1 MRVSF
6 RSSNFK
12 TLNLHTM
19 QKFLFS
25 LLLLASFFKV
35 AISQNPFSGTYNG
48 KYNGDNIVLMLQNSN
63 NNALVGKMTDS
74 QQNYEVVATSKDNQ
88 IQGKAVEKNL
98 NLTFILN
105 GQLVDSQLN
114 MQMTLELNGQKQV
127 LDVVFIKQNN
137 VTSATK
143 PATTT
148 PPQKVKFPNGAT
160 HDPNL
165 VGMWTKSETYNSGS
179 GDNFMGSNFEQSM
192 VFFAD
197 GSVGEGGSRA
207 SISGS
212 NYSGYTEGGARA
224 LPGVYWYNIGNQ
236 LYIYTTENGQTAS
249 THLGRYYIENGA
261 MLITGVNGK
270 KMLLQRK

>member
-1 MRVSF
+1 M
-6 RSSNFK
+6 K
-12 TLNLHTM
+12 
-19 QKFLFS
+19 KFLFLS
-25 LLLLASFFKV
+25 LLFSSVFNGL
-35 AISQNPFSGTYNG
+35 IGQNPFSGTYNG

-74 QQNYEVVATSKDNQ
+74 QQNYEVVATGKDNQ

-105 GQLVDSQLN
+105 GQLVGNQLN

-127 LDVVFIKQNN
+127 LDVVFMKQDK
-137 VTSATK
+137 VISTIAPS
-143 PATTT
+143 TTT
-148 PPQKVKFPNGAT
+148 PSQKVKFPNGSS

-197 GSVGEGGSRA
+197 GSLGEGSSRA

-212 NYSGYTEGGARA
+212 HYSGYTEGGARA
-224 LPGVYWYNIGNQ
+224 LPSVYWYNIGNQ

-249 THLGRYYIENGA
+249 THLGKYYIENGA
-261 MLITGVNGK
+261 MLITGVNGQ

>member
-1 MRVSF
+1 
-6 RSSNFK
+6 
-12 TLNLHTM
+12 M
-19 QKFLFS
+19 QKFFFLY
-25 LLLLASFFKV
+25 LL
-35 AISQNPFSGTYNG
+35 ISSVFNGLIGQNPFSGTYNG

-63 NNALVGKMTDS
+63 TNALKGKMTDS

-105 GQLVDSQLN
+105 GQLVGSQLN

-127 LDVVFIKQNN
+127 LDVVFIKQNSAI
-137 VTSATK
+137 SATK
-143 PATTT
+143 PFSTS
-148 PPQKVKFPNGAT
+148 PPQKVKFPTGAT
-160 HDPNL
+160 QDPNL

-224 LPGVYWYNIGNQ
+224 LPNVYWYNIGNQ

-249 THLGRYYIENGA
+249 THLGKYYIENGA
-261 MLITGVNGK
+261 MLITGVNGQ
-270 KMLLQRK
+270 KMLLQRKWDGIVYNNPPTN

>member
-6 RSSNFK
+6 RSSDFK

-25 LLLLASFFKV
+25 LLLLSSVFNV
-35 AISQNPFSGTYNG
+35 SISQNPFSGTYNG

-63 NNALVGKMTDS
+63 SNSLIGKMTDS
-74 QQNYEVVATSKDNQ
+74 QQSYEVIATSKDNQ

-105 GQLVDSQLN
+105 GQLVGSQLN
-114 MQMTLELNGQKQV
+114 MRMTLELTGQKQI
-127 LDVVFIKQNN
+127 LDVVFVKQNN
-137 VTSATK
+137 TVSATK
-143 PATTT
+143 PATTM
-148 PPQKVKFPNGAT
+148 PPQKVKFPNSAM

-207 SISGS
+207 SMSGS

-224 LPGVYWYNIGNQ
+224 LPNVYWYNIGNQ

-249 THLGRYYIENGA
+249 THLGKYYIENGA
-261 MLITGVNGK
+261 MLITGVNGQK
-270 KMLLQRK
+270 VLLQKK

>member
-1 MRVSF
+1 
-6 RSSNFK
+6 
-12 TLNLHTM
+12 M
-19 QKFLFS
+19 QKLIFLY
-25 LLLLASFFKV
+25 LI
-35 AISQNPFSGTYNG
+35 ISSVLNTLIGQNLFSGTYNG

-63 NNALVGKMTDS
+63 NNALIGKMTDS
-74 QQNYEVVATSKDNQ
+74 QQSYEVVATSKDNQ

-105 GQLVDSQLN
+105 GQLVGSQLN
-114 MQMTLELNGQKQV
+114 MQMTLEFNGQKQV
-127 LDVVFIKQNN
+127 LDVVFLKQNSAI
-137 VTSATK
+137 SATK
-143 PATTT
+143 PATITLS
-148 PPQKVKFPNGAT
+148 QKVKFPNGAA

-165 VGMWTKSETYNSGS
+165 VGLWTKSETYNSGS

-212 NYSGYTEGGARA
+212 QYSGYTEGGARA
-224 LPGVYWYNIGNQ
+224 LPNVYWYNIGNQ

-249 THLGRYYIENGA
+249 THLGKYYIENGA
-261 MLITGVNGK
+261 MLITGVSGK
-270 KMLLQRK
+270 KMLLQKK